1 MYISYN
7 IHIKA
12 GDGMKVDRLDSSD
25 DRDDRDGIL
34 SFNFKGTRK
43 DLTFTLNE
51 LKKYADFDAN
61 NDNNSN
67 NNNRIQSRLMNVDKE
82 KHLFL
87 FNSNSPQPYSRTPSY
102 ISDWLSGDT
111 KTLNHLHPDIY
122 FSTATITDQF
132 NLGGQVNY
140 NDSQKSDKTIKTSC
154 CGFFGE
160 EVKTSSR
167 VEIIH
172 DDSEESH
179 DVTSSSKHNADS
191 NTTTTTTTS
200 DHDAINGHNN
210 YGDSKYHAGNNNEY
224 GFCGFLCIEPSFEGE
239 QN

>member
-1 MYISYN
+1 
-7 IHIKA
+7 
-12 GDGMKVDRLDSSD
+12 MKVDRLDPSD

-67 NNNRIQSRLMNVDKE
+67 NNNRIQSRLLNVDKE

-87 FNSNSPQPYSRTPSY
+87 FNSNSSQTPSY
-102 ISDWLSGDT
+102 ISDWLGGDT
-111 KTLNHLHPDIY
+111 KTLSHPHPDTY

-132 NLGGQVNY
+132 NLNGQGSY
-140 NDSQKSDKTIKTSC
+140 NDSQKSDKTITTSC

-160 EVKTSSR
+160 EAKTPSR
-167 VEIIH
+167 IEIIH
-172 DDSEESH
+172 DHSEESH

-191 NTTTTTTTS
+191 KTTTTG
-200 DHDAINGHNN
+200 DHDAIKGHNN
-210 YGDSKYHAGNNNEY
+210 YGDSKYHACNSNNNEY